1 MNPKIRKQLPA
12 LICSILAVVLGIIVS
27 DAKLA
32 LSIIGVI
39 LLFTVIPELIKAM
52 RERKNHPKKAN
63 AAHV

>member
-1 MNPKIRKQLPA
+1 M
-12 LICSILAVVLGIIVS
+12 VLGIIVS

-52 RERKNHPKKAN
+52 RERKHHPKKAN
-63 AAHV
+63 ATHV

>member
-1 MNPKIRKQLPA
+1 M
-12 LICSILAVVLGIIVS
+12 VLGIIVS

-52 RERKNHPKKAN
+52 RKRKHHPKKAN
-63 AAHV
+63 ATHV

>member
-12 LICSILAVVLGIIVS
+12 LICSILAVILGVIVS

-52 RERKNHPKKAN
+52 WERKHHP
-63 AAHV
+63 